1 MAFEQGLFNSTT
13 QVSKDKFILQRNQLF
28 NLTRTLTKFSFLD
41 IPALHTNALSEL
53 CCLLNFLMSTVVSN
67 TQRIERKF

>member
-1 MAFEQGLFNSTT
+1 MAFEQGLFNST

-28 NLTRTLTKFSFLD
+28 NLTRTLTKISFLH
-41 IPALHTNALSEL
+41 IPALHTNALSKL
-53 CCLLNFLMSTVVSN
+53 CCLLNLSILVSK